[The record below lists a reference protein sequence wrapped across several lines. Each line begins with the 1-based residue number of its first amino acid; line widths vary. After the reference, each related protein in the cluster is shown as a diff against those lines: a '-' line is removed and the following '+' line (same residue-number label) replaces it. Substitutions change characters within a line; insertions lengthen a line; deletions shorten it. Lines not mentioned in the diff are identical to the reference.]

1 MTKKYQFLQIFTV
14 ITLGITAILGVFL
27 GLQAINKSLNL
38 NLAFNSNPIIYCE
51 ISIKGENDTQ
61 FAPIFNNSATNPQ
74 IGAGVQLSGNK
85 LTINKDYSNTFGNNF
100 VMTIKNLEDTES
112 AIYIT
117 PSNAS
122 LTNASTEATISNIL
136 LIPNETSVEMK
147 VSTTGAIT
155 LNMTKTHEF
164 SLSNAVGV
172 DIDASGSNLIY
183 HDSKY
188 YVNPSAENVVVK
200 FKNLDGYT
208 ENITLSNLTI
218 NGQSSSNYS
227 FDSATNTLTIS
238 KEYASGN
245 IIWSGAAEVLTTI
258 TLTLNFTGH
267 GTMLYNPD
275 VGGNGYLNLAYG
287 DAMQNT
293 TYSNTTDA
301 SYYLGSSYVFCNL
314 PQSETKATFSL
325 ELEPNKW
332 VVLWGYAGISSQ
344 CFIRI
349 LSVTPSISETYFTN
363 NWSNGSNVGMY
374 FKTPSINTTITITT
388 QGVLD
393 LCFIP
398 GTQVYTENG
407 YKNIEDIK
415 TGDMVWTLN
424 EETNQFELKEVLY
437 PTRNYYTDEVATIV
451 VGGQEITATS
461 GHTFLTQNRGWV
473 AIKYLTQDDI
483 LWGFEQDIQITS
495 SSVSTYEGYVYNLH
509 LKDNHN
515 YMVGVNKVV
524 VHNAGVP
531 C

>member
-14 ITLGITAILGVFL
+14 ITLGITAILAIFL
-27 GLQAINKSLNL
+27 GIQAINKSLNL

-245 IIWSGAAEVLTTI
+245 ISWSGEAEKTTTP
-258 TLTLNFTGH
+258 TLTLRFTGA
-267 GTMLYNPD
+267 GASWDNPD
-275 VGGNGYLNLAYG
+275 AGGQPYFHLAYG
-287 DAMQNT
+287 DGMLNT
-293 TYSNTTDA
+293 SFSATSNA
-301 SYYLGSSYVFCNL
+301 GYYLTEGYTSCGRL
-314 PQSETKATFSL
+314 TESEGEFSCSL
-325 ELEPNKW
+325 EIEKNKH
-332 VVLWGYAGISSQ
+332 VVLWQPEY
-344 CFIRI
+344 
-349 LSVTPSISETYFTN
+349 
-363 NWSNGSNVGMY
+363 
-374 FKTPSINTTITITT
+374 
-388 QGVLD
+388 
-393 LCFIP
+393 
-398 GTQVYTENG
+398 
-407 YKNIEDIK
+407 
-415 TGDMVWTLN
+415 
-424 EETNQFELKEVLY
+424 
-437 PTRNYYTDEVATIV
+437 
-451 VGGQEITATS
+451 
-461 GHTFLTQNRGWV
+461 
-473 AIKYLTQDDI
+473 
-483 LWGFEQDIQITS
+483 S
-495 SSVSTYEGYVYNLH
+495 SSVY
-509 LKDNHN
+509 LKIISISGLESFQYLSLSNN
-515 YMVGVNKVV
+515 NKAGFYFKMPETSIVV
-524 VHNAGVP
+524 TIQTEVVFRIP
-531 C
+531 I